1 MSAETLAPV
10 DLPTRRRVVDL
21 ILNDGPQT
29 AKQLAERLQLTPAA
43 VRRHL
48 AALLASGALTSH
60 EQRVFGPRSRGR
72 PSKVFGLTDS
82 GRAEFRQA
90 YDDLALAALR
100 RLAVAAGP
108 SAIQGIAEDRVACI
122 EERFQAAREAD
133 PAKPA
138 VEILVEALATDGYA
152 PSIRPLNSGEQLLQH
167 HCPIAHVAA
176 EFPIL
181 CEIETQLF
189 ARLLGTH
196 VQRLATIGHGDGVCN
211 TNVPRRL
218 PTPQIQRR
226 K

>member
-1 MSAETLAPV
+1 MSVEAIETV

-29 AKQLAERLQLTPAA
+29 AKQLAERLHLTPAA

-48 AALLASGALTSH
+48 AVLLTSGALTSH
-60 EQRVFGPRSRGR
+60 EQRVFGARGRGR
-72 PSKVFGLTDS
+72 PSKVFVLTDA

-90 YDDLALAALR
+90 YDDLAIAALR

-108 SAIQGIAEDRVACI
+108 SAIRGIAEDRVACI
-122 EERFQAAREAD
+122 EERFNAAREAD
-133 PAKPA
+133 PGRPA
-138 VEILVEALATDGYA
+138 VEILVEALAADGYA
-152 PSIRPLNSGEQLLQH
+152 PSIRPLHSGEQLLQH

-189 ARLLGTH
+189 AKLLGTH
-196 VQRLATIGHGDGVCN
+196 VQRLATIAHGDGVCT
-211 TNVPRRL
+211 TNVPHRL
-218 PTPQIQRR
+218 PTPQIPRR